1 LQKPKS
7 RLKPRVPAL
16 RFDFHKAV
24 KQLVKDHPELRRNSL
39 FIDAKE
45 GLWLE
50 PSPVLA
56 RLADD
61 GALDEIEET
70 VKTARRL
77 KSSFAQ
83 AVALGKKDVQTLVF
97 HPDRHPLY
105 AQRRGLIDDTGS
117 FDHESG
123 HILAPQTAGTL
134 SENTADAY
142 ALLRR
147 LQRFGVEEPDTSY
160 CGWKRAYVFA
170 TSGVESHLTTFTAD
184 RIVCDAKTANFL
196 SLTPAETKAIA
207 RDYAKLHTP
216 DATRL
221 AKLTE
226 AFKPL
231 KGAMPEEK
239 TFRRL
244 ARITL
249 QAPADSD
256 TFYLGARILSGPMA
270 PGGVVLDGKSIV
282 LQGAAWEKTRQKLE
296 KKLKTL
302 PAAHHLRR
310 AIGI

>member
-1 LQKPKS
+1 MQKPKS
-7 RLKPRVPAL
+7 RLPAL

-24 KQLVKDHPELRRNSL
+24 RQLVKDHPELRRNSL
-39 FIDAKE
+39 FIDAKQ

-61 GALDEIEET
+61 GALEEVEET

-83 AVALGKKDVQTLVF
+83 AVALGKKQVQTLVF
-97 HPDRHPLY
+97 YPDRHPLY

-123 HILAPQTAGTL
+123 HILAPQAAGTL

-147 LQRFGVEEPDTSY
+147 LQRFGAEEPDTGY

-170 TSGVESHLTTFTAD
+170 TSGVASHLTTFTAD
-184 RIVCDAKTANFL
+184 RITCDAKTADFM

-207 RDYAKLHTP
+207 RDYARRHTP
-216 DATRL
+216 DAKRL
-221 AKLTE
+221 QSLAA

-231 KGAMPEEK
+231 KGAAPEDK

-244 ARITL
+244 ASITL
-249 QAPADSD
+249 KAPVESD
-256 TFYLGARILSGPMA
+256 AFYLGARILAGPLA
-270 PGGVVLDGKSIV
+270 PGGIILDGKSIV
-282 LQGAAWEKTRQKLE
+282 LQGRDWETIRRRLE

-310 AIGI
+310 ATGI